1 MIVVDNNVV
10 AGFILPKDDFHIE
23 AVAARKKDSDWQVP
37 ALFRSEFR
45 SVARKH
51 LLKGESEDLLIQA
64 AQAAVMSVTVHEMN
78 DAEIFSIVR
87 EVPAISSYDAEYIA
101 LARRLG
107 CLLVTNDGQVLKQ
120 FPKLAVSLSQF
131 IVS

>member
-10 AGFILPKDDFHIE
+10 AGFILPKDSFHAE
-23 AVAARKKDSDWQVP
+23 AVAVRRKDSDWQVP

-64 AQAAVMSVTVHEMN
+64 AQAAVMSVRIHEIN

-107 CLLVTNDGQVLKQ
+107 CPLVTNDQQVLKL
-120 FPKLAVSLSQF
+120 FPELAVALSQF
-131 IVS
+131 IAA

>member
-10 AGFILPKDDFHIE
+10 AGFILPKDDFHTE

-37 ALFRSEFR
+37 SLFRSEFR

-51 LLKGESEDLLIQA
+51 LLKGEREDFLIQA

-87 EVPAISSYDAEYIA
+87 EAAAISSYDAEYIA

-107 CLLVTNDGQVLKQ
+107 CQLVTNDEKVLKL
-120 FPKLAVSLSQF
+120 FPKLAVSLSRF
-131 IVS
+131 IST